1 MSAIIGGISQNSD
14 LQSMIFQMFNKIN
27 NATINSGEKT
37 SALDTTKAINVEDF
51 ARNLEKQL
59 QVEKEIQKP
68 NQNGL
73 KAIKLDNPATF
84 NITNADENSVDFY
97 KEILNSVIE
106 SLKETEEKSDV
117 KISKTPSV
125 ENAGSIASADMGDSL
140 KNLAGSFIQK
150 LIDNYKDKGSIL
162 GINV

>member
-37 SALDTTKAINVEDF
+37 SALDTTKAINTEDF

-59 QVEKEIQKP
+59 QAEQEAQKP
-68 NQNGL
+68 NNSGL

-84 NITNADENSVDFY
+84 NITNAEESSADFY
-97 KEILNSVIE
+97 KEILNSVME
-106 SLKETEEKSDV
+106 TLKEAEESASNKA
-117 KISKTPSV
+117 SKAPSV
-125 ENAGSIASADMGDSL
+125 ENAGSIASADLGDSL
-140 KNLAGSFIQK
+140 KNLAGEFIQK

>member
-59 QVEKEIQKP
+59 QVEKEIQKQGKTKLIKIATP
-68 NQNGL
+68 ICNFLL
-73 KAIKLDNPATF
+73 KFGIDIRRNVFKDIINNLGGSLRAI
-84 NITNADENSVDFY
+84 
-97 KEILNSVIE
+97 
-106 SLKETEEKSDV
+106 
-117 KISKTPSV
+117 IS
-125 ENAGSIASADMGDSL
+125 GASALDPKVARAFNNFG
-140 KNLAGSFIQK
+140 I
-150 LIDNYKDKGSIL
+150 LIFHGYGYYTTLSIL
-162 GINV
+162 WIIGGRTILDFVIKVSGFI